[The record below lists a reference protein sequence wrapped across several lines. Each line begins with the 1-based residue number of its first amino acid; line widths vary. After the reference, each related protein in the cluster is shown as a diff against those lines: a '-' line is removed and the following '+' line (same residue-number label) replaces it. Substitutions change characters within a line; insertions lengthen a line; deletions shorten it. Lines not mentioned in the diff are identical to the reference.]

1 MADPI
6 LLVQPLISINSVD
19 MVCYAR
25 SVKATASDDMQD
37 IATFCTPNA
46 QRPGSTTWDIEI
58 EWALSYDTAGTDVFN
73 TLLAIAKTSVAVSIR
88 PATGV
93 IGVTNPQMD
102 FSAYIP
108 TPSFIDGGIGES
120 QMTTMTLRPNDDPVF
135 TTA

>member
-25 SVKATASDDMQD
+25 SVKMTASDDMQD

-46 QRPGSTTWDIEI
+46 TRPGSTTWDVEI
-58 EWALSYDTAGTDVFN
+58 EFAQSYDTAGTDVFN
-73 TLLAIAKTSVAVSIR
+73 TLLAIR
-88 PATGV
+88 PATGAV
-93 IGVTNPQMD
+93 AVTNPQAD
-102 FSAYIP
+102 FTAYIP
-108 TPSFIDGGIGES
+108 TPTFLDGGVGES
-120 QMTTMTLRPNDDPVF
+120 QTFTMTLRPNDDPVF

>member
-25 SVKATASDDMQD
+25 SVKMTASDDMQD

-46 QRPGSTTWDIEI
+46 TRPGSTTWDVEI
-58 EWALSYDTAGTDVFN
+58 EFAQSYDTAGTDVFN
-73 TLLAIAKTSVAVSIR
+73 TLLAIAKTAVAVEIR
-88 PATGV
+88 PATGAV
-93 IGVTNPQMD
+93 AVTNPQAN
-102 FSAYIP
+102 FTAYIP
-108 TPSFIDGGIGES
+108 TPTFLDGGVGES
-120 QMTTMTLRPNDDPVF
+120 QTFTMTLRPNDDPVF